1 MSYYLFFNYELYYI
15 SYFAR
20 NDRCKIEL
28 LNGEISSFVLS
39 ESDKILKR
47 IYISIEQCPY
57 RLKNLVMEFRK
68 QQLGGTGNEEI
79 MCLKNS
85 MKN

>member
-1 MSYYLFFNYELYYI
+1 MYYI

-39 ESDKILKR
+39 ESDEILKR
-47 IYISIEQCPY
+47 IYISTEQYPY
-57 RLKNLVMEFRK
+57 RLKNLLMEFRK
-68 QQLGGTGNEEI
+68 QQLNETGNGEV